1 MIHTGGLSA
10 AYLIAAASDKIY
22 ALEGSIVGS
31 IGTTLS
37 YLSQVEKDKKD
48 GFRYEQLSSGPYK
61 DMFNPSKPLTE
72 AERSLI
78 ERELAISS
86 ELFIRLV
93 AEYRHQSVD
102 TIKSLADGSAVLG
115 AEALETGLIDTLGG
129 RAEAV
134 KYLEEK
140 IGEPVIPCWN

>member
-1 MIHTGGLSA
+1 
-10 AYLIAAASDKIY
+10 
-22 ALEGSIVGS
+22 
-31 IGTTLS
+31 
-37 YLSQVEKDKKD
+37 
-48 GFRYEQLSSGPYK
+48 
-61 DMFNPSKPLTE
+61 MFNPSKPLTE